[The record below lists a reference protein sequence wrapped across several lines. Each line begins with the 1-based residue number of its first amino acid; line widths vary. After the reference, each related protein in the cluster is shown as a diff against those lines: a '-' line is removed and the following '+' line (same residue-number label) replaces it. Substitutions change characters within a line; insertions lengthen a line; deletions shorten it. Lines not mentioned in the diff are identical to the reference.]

1 MGAVN
6 NGCCLLNQ
14 YSLFWFFKRNLDTDK
29 PSSPEERKEK
39 LLCYENLQDYNI
51 TV

>member
-14 YSLFWFFKRNLDTDK
+14 CSLFWFLKGILDTDK

-39 LLCYENLQDYNI
+39 IIVL
-51 TV
+51 